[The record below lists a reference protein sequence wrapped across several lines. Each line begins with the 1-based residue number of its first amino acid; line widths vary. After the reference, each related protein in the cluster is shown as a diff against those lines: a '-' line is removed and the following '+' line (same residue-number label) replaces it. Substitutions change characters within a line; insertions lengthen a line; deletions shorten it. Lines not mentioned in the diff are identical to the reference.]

1 MVILKEST
9 ILHLELIIYGRKEQS
24 CSLIRIRVL
33 LIVLILQFI
42 VSVANQMNVKIKK
55 VQLKDVFQDLG
66 INWLQSSKLKF
77 V

>member
-1 MVILKEST
+1 M
-9 ILHLELIIYGRKEQS
+9 
-24 CSLIRIRVL
+24 RIKIL
-33 LIVLILQFI
+33 LIVFILQFI

-55 VQLKDVFQDLG
+55 VQIKDVFQDLG